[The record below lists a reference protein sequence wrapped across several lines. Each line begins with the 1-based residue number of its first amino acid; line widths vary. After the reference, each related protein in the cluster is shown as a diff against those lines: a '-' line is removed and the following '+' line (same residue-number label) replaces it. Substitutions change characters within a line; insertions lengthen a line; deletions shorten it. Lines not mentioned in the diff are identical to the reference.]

1 MITLGGRVEGIILE
15 GGGDP
20 RGLKNSNRF
29 ISCIKD
35 IEYIL
40 NLILEDIKIDNWPI
54 SKNNRC
60 NRCTGNAISI
70 GLNLLEI
77 LYPVNNTVKNTV
89 NIKSKIILF
98 IGGPTTIDA
107 IKYYK
112 ILSDRALSIGTSID
126 MFCCSLDQVGFHEMQ
141 ACVSRTGGHVVMC
154 DSFSMHVFKDSLQR
168 MLESSITGELKVF
181 FNSKLS
187 LLCSKNI
194 KICGAIGNCVST
206 NKKGS
211 QVSDTVIGNN
221 GGTMEWALGDID
233 DRYTIAIYFEI
244 SDTRQRGNNHILL
257 QFQTIYNSIYKKHI
271 RIHTFALKYAY
282 NIKDIYIGFDQEVA
296 VVILCRI
303 IIIKLLYND
312 IYNIIKYIDN
322 ILIKLTRLFS
332 NYNKN
337 DINTIILYQEYINF
351 PQFIYHLRRS
361 NLLQIFNTSPDE
373 TAFYRTVILSENTV
387 NSLIIIQP
395 ALLEY
400 SFESINITSSPPG
413 GGTTTTSPPGDL
425 SRRRGGGGGL
435 KQYY

>member
-98 IGGPTTIDA
+98 IGGPTTIGNGKIVSNNLCDNIRSHFDIKKNIYTKDA

-282 NIKDIYIGFDQEVA
+282 NIKDIY
-296 VVILCRI
+296 RI
-303 IIIKLLYND
+303 
-312 IYNIIKYIDN
+312 
-322 ILIKLTRLFS
+322 
-332 NYNKN
+332 
-337 DINTIILYQEYINF
+337 
-351 PQFIYHLRRS
+351 
-361 NLLQIFNTSPDE
+361 
-373 TAFYRTVILSENTV
+373 
-387 NSLIIIQP
+387 
-395 ALLEY
+395 
-400 SFESINITSSPPG
+400 
-413 GGTTTTSPPGDL
+413 
-425 SRRRGGGGGL
+425 
-435 KQYY
+435 